1 LVSLHLALWISLL
14 IPVFGMNEEPAS
26 DSAGPDELPVTLTVR
41 LNRNVYQ
48 ESNFG
53 EPPQIAVWVEKEDA
67 MRTVWVSRRTATG
80 YWEGK
85 VECPTSLPIW
95 VSRYVRRTGNPAPG
109 VLNPLPDA
117 LTGAT
122 PVRNL
127 TIRTRLP
134 RGSSWTLFLELN
146 ISGDYNA
153 SFPPRLE
160 GGLPDPDGNGQP
172 SLIYAVPFRVVPDF
186 RAEPVLTGRS
196 DQLDPVSRPIPDLSG
211 ITSARHILKS
221 CVLTVGSSR

>member
-1 LVSLHLALWISLL
+1 
-14 IPVFGMNEEPAS
+14 MNREPAS
-26 DSAGPDELPVTLTVR
+26 DSAGLDELTVTLAIR
-41 LNRNVYQ
+41 LNPDVYQ

-53 EPPQIAVWVEKEDA
+53 EPPQIAVWVENEGA
-67 MRTVWVSRRTATG
+67 MQTVWVSRRTATG

-85 VECPTSLPIW
+85 VECPTSLPVW
-95 VSRYVRRTGNPAPG
+95 VSRYVEHTGNPVPDL
-109 VLNPLPDA
+109 LNPLPDA

-134 RGSSWTLFLELN
+134 YGSSWTLFLELN

-172 SLIYAVPFRVVPDF
+172 SLVYTAPFRVLPDF

-196 DQLDPVSRPIPDLSG
+196 GQLDPVSRPVSDLSG

-221 CVLTVGSSR
+221 CVLTVGSSK